1 MCCLIANVSINIIKA
16 KQRLTKK
23 MDKFNLKFNTFGSYI
38 RYLRIKNKIGQ
49 RELAKIIGVAPSYLN
64 DIEKNKRSAP
74 RMNLINKLSTKL
86 DANVDLLYDLA
97 GNSKK
102 TFAPDITDFIEKN
115 PKIVSILRTIKDNK
129 LSNNEIEILE
139 KKITDSKTKVLI
151 VAAGIGSRLKSYTK
165 DLPKCM
171 LDFGGK
177 TLLERQLSAYRN
189 CGIDNISVIRGYKK
203 NKINLE
209 NINYFYN
216 KDYENNNILN
226 SIFYG
231 EKVINGNI
239 IISYSDILFEP
250 EVVQRLLESEH
261 DISIVVDID
270 WRGYYVDRK
279 EHLIEEAENVIFN
292 SNNEVVKI
300 GKIATEKQEVHG
312 EFIGM
317 MKLTYR
323 GAEIF
328 KQNFHR
334 LKKLYWNKPLQRAK
348 TFQQAYLTD
357 MIQELVDI
365 GIKIHCV
372 IIERGWKEIDTV
384 EDYQKALKEFKQ

>member
-1 MCCLIANVSINIIKA
+1 M
-16 KQRLTKK
+16 KK
-23 MDKFNLKFNTFGSYI
+23 HSVIDETFGSYI
-38 RYLRIKNKIGQ
+38 RSLRIRNNIGQ
-49 RELAKIIGVAPSYLN
+49 RELANLIGISPSYLN
-64 DIEKNKRSAP
+64 DIEKNKRTAP
-74 RMNLINKLSTKL
+74 RVDIIDKLSNILKADL
-86 DANVDLLYDLA
+86 NLLYDLA

-102 TFAPDITDFIEKN
+102 TLAPDIIDFIENN
-115 PKIVSILRTIKDNK
+115 PKVVSLLRTVKNSKFSDDEIINIENK
-129 LSNNEIEILE
+129 INE
-139 KKITDSKTKVLI
+139 SKTKTLI
-151 VAAGIGSRLKSYTK
+151 VAAGMGSRLKTHTK
-165 DLPKCM
+165 NLPKCM
-171 LDFGGK
+171 LDFNDK
-177 TLLERQLSAYRN
+177 TLLEHQLSAYRD

-203 NKINLE
+203 NKINYK

-231 EKVINGNI
+231 EKIINGNI
-239 IISYSDILFEP
+239 IIAYSDILFESDI
-250 EVVQRLLESEH
+250 VQRLLDSNH

-270 WRGYYVDRK
+270 WQAYYVDRR
-279 EHLIEEAENVIFN
+279 EHPIEEAENVIFN
-292 SNNEVVKI
+292 SNNEVIKI
-300 GKIATEKQEVHG
+300 GKIATEKKEVHG

-317 MKLTYR
+317 MKLTNH

-334 LKKLYWNKPLQRAK
+334 VKKLYWNKPFQRAK
-348 TFQQAYLTD
+348 TFQKAYLTD

-365 GIKIHCV
+365 GIKVHCV